1 MDQDDHEG
9 DPFSSEGLWRLSK
22 FTLLTLQPLEPL
34 PWNKEL
40 PDLTSDLFKNPLK
53 LFDDNDSSSLRQL
66 NVFLD
71 DPFETDPSHDST
83 TDTASEGQFDAGVD
97 TFVHTTDELED
108 LWSLDQLN
116 DRPDHRP
123 PLRSWEH
130 YEDRSFREPVSAYF
144 SDSGAKGFDAALAHQ
159 AQKGEPKNCG
169 RIVRNGVFFRSL
181 IRLGLGWDSIFFRY
195 NDQKKVFEKVLND
208 VRISGVSVPATNN
221 LIEEILQCGKSMQ
234 RIRSFA
240 LSTPP
245 KSDGLAALHTF
256 SGAAATIV
264 YTLEKHLLRYS
275 DDAES
280 LLQIKTLFQQPGE
293 LVGALADIIE
303 IVEGAT
309 SDAEIISTVFGRA
322 AYFSQR
328 FVWMEKLLYEIAV
341 CVAKPWLRFVESWIG
356 LRSDTLE
363 LIDQVGDG
371 RSFAVLERS
380 EDNGKLKLDPPRID
394 YTYRPDQVPSF
405 IPSDQAKRIFESGR
419 SLRLLKRSH
428 PQHPIAHRTILRQAD
443 PPNLHCAITWTD
455 IERIQGRAHEYEAKL
470 RAEILKYNSGKVPGQ
485 ETQIEPTQECFGQG
499 SKELAN
505 TFELFDP
512 DDESRVTG
520 LLATPGV
527 MEERKLSQILEESE
541 GSNCGLSA
549 SNFGPELASTLYLSL
564 APVISSQAILID
576 FSCLHLL
583 FKEHRIRYH
592 LTLQWRFQLLGE
604 GYFATRLSHSLF
616 DPEMRSGERKSG
628 AVRSGV
634 HTGLRLG
641 SRDTWPPASSE
652 LRLVLIGLLN
662 ECYSASDDL
671 RDSESIEANK
681 EKELPGGL
689 SFAIREL
696 TEEEIVK
703 CKDPNAIEALD
714 FLRLQYKPPAVLET
728 IITQRSL
735 NKYDRLFKHLL
746 RLLRMVS
753 VANSLIR
760 DSTARNSLSGDTRN
774 VFQKFRIDSQC
785 FILAVCDYSFHVAV
799 GSTWQQ
805 LQETLSRIE
814 HCLDRGDIDG
824 TIEAAHSVPRL
835 RDYHEDILDRM
846 LFALLLSKRHAQAS
860 KLLENIFRTILS
872 FAPLSRVDGT
882 SGVRRGSEGT
892 VQQLYT
898 IFRKQASTFV
908 GYLRSLDGGKGAS
921 KSLGRSSA
929 SFSSRAESASVFDH
943 LLIRLDVKQYY

>member
-1 MDQDDHEG
+1 M
-9 DPFSSEGLWRLSK
+9 
-22 FTLLTLQPLEPL
+22 
-34 PWNKEL
+34 
-40 PDLTSDLFKNPLK
+40 
-53 LFDDNDSSSLRQL
+53 

-71 DPFETDPSHDST
+71 DPFESDPSHDST
-83 TDTASEGQFDAGVD
+83 TDTASEGPFDEGGLG
-97 TFVHTTDELED
+97 TFAHTTDELED

-116 DRPDHRP
+116 DGPDHRP
-123 PLRSWEH
+123 PLKSWE
-130 YEDRSFREPVSAYF
+130 YYDDRSFREPVSAYF
-144 SDSGAKGFDAALAHQ
+144 SGSGAKGFDAALAHRG
-159 AQKGEPKNCG
+159 QKGEPKNCG

-195 NDQKKVFEKVLND
+195 NDQKKMFEKILND
-208 VRISGVSVPATNN
+208 VRVSGVSLPATNN
-221 LIEEILQCGKSMQ
+221 LIEEILQCGKNMQ

-245 KSDGLAALHTF
+245 KSDGLAALHTV
-256 SGAAATIV
+256 SGAAATII

-309 SDAEIISTVFGRA
+309 SDAEIISIVFGRA

-328 FVWMEKLLYEIAV
+328 FAWMEKLLYEVAV
-341 CVAKPWLRFVESWIG
+341 CVAGPWLRFVESWIG
-356 LRSDTLE
+356 LRSDTQD
-363 LIDQVGDG
+363 LIDQMGSG

-394 YTYRPDQVPSF
+394 YSYRPDQVPSF

-428 PQHPIAHRTILRQAD
+428 PQHPIAHRLVLRQAD
-443 PPNLHCAITWTD
+443 SPKLHCAVTWSD

-470 RAEILKYNSGKVPGQ
+470 RAEILKYNSGMVPGQ
-485 ETQIEPTQECFGQG
+485 DTQIEPTQGYFGQG
-499 SKELAN
+499 NKELAN
-505 TFELFDP
+505 TFELFDL
-512 DDESRVTG
+512 DDENRVTG
-520 LLATPGV
+520 LLATPGG
-527 MEERKLSQILEESE
+527 MEQRKLGRILEESE
-541 GSNCGLSA
+541 DSNRDRDASA

-564 APVISSQAILID
+564 APVITSQALLID

-604 GYFATRLSHSLF
+604 GYFTTRLSHSLF

-662 ECYSASDDL
+662 ECYSVSDDL
-671 RDSESIEANK
+671 RDSDNIEANK

-774 VFQKFRIDSQC
+774 VFQKFRIDSQH

-799 GSTWQQ
+799 GSTWQR

-814 HCLDRGDIDG
+814 YCLDRGDIDG

-835 RDYHEDILDRM
+835 RDYHEDILDQM
-846 LFALLLSKRHAQAS
+846 LFALLLSKRHAQVA
-860 KLLENIFRTILS
+860 KLLENIFRTILA

-882 SGVRRGSEGT
+882 SGIRHESET
-892 VQQLYT
+892 IVEQLYRS
-898 IFRKQASTFV
+898 FRKQASTFV

-929 SFSSRAESASVFDH
+929 SFSSRAESTSVFDH
-943 LLIRLDVKQYY
+943 LLIRLDVKEYY